1 LLIKIYIVI
10 KERQNHKG
18 RGEKMER
25 REEQK
30 TKPMLIRQVPPDLK
44 RKFKV
49 KCAENGISL
58 QAAVIEL
65 MRQWVEEVEK

>member
-1 LLIKIYIVI
+1 
-10 KERQNHKG
+10 
-18 RGEKMER
+18 MER

-65 MRQWVEEVEK
+65 MRQWVEEDRV

>member
-1 LLIKIYIVI
+1 
-10 KERQNHKG
+10 
-18 RGEKMER
+18 MER

-30 TKPMLIRQVPPDLK
+30 TKPMFVRQIPQDLK

-49 KCAENGISL
+49 LCAEKGISL

-65 MRQWVEEVEK
+65 MRQWVEEESSDETHQAIK